1 MTVANTLAEY
11 GLGVMEIS
19 IFTQDKN
26 KIIES
31 IYLNAQIIIV
41 HIFKTFLLRC
51 SKNILLFIKTKVL
64 SVN

>member
-1 MTVANTLAEY
+1 VTVANTLAEY